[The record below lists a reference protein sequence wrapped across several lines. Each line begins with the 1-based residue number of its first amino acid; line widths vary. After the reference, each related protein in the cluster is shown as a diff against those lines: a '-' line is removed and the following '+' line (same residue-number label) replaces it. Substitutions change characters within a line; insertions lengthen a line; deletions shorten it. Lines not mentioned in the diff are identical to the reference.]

1 MSYQQQLNDA
11 VMRRNTLAQMVDD
24 GKKEISLLEGKVM
37 ETTDRATKIQ
47 LDYQVRMVIW
57 FDYRKWNFNAIIGKA
72 L

>member
-1 MSYQQQLNDA
+1 
-11 VMRRNTLAQMVDD
+11 MVDD

>member
-1 MSYQQQLNDA
+1 
-11 VMRRNTLAQMVDD
+11 MRRNTLAQMVDD

-57 FDYRKWNFNAIIGKA
+57 FDYRKWNFNAIIGKT